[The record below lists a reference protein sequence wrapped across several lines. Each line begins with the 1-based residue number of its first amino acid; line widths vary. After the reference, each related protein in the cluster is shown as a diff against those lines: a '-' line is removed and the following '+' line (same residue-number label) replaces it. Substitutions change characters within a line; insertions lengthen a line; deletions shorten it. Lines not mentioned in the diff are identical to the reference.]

1 MVRATIERLERST
14 FAWLVKIGA
23 FLAYIAFATTV
34 VLPAWLEHGE
44 SRFFPV
50 ITPMVVESITPTP
63 RGTVVVGWTERL
75 RDCDFAGVD
84 WYLGQRSGTSSKL
97 EQVTFPE
104 GQKTRQSG
112 EIIVATLLV
121 SAQPRDV
128 LTNSFANAR
137 YQCHW
142 WQPEHMDVIQP
153 LFEGTGTNARLL
165 ADYLGPRVEELETQ
179 VERLRAD

>member
-1 MVRATIERLERST
+1 MVKETIERLERSA
-14 FAWLVKIGA
+14 FAGLVKIGA

-34 VLPAWLEHGE
+34 VLPAWLGHGE

-50 ITPMVVESITPTP
+50 ITPLVVESLTPTT

-75 RDCDFAGVD
+75 RNCDFVGVD

-97 EQVTFPE
+97 EQVTYPE

-121 SAQPRDV
+121 SANPRDI
-128 LTNSFANAR
+128 LTNSFANVR
-137 YQCHW
+137 YQCHF

-153 LFEGTGTNARLL
+153 LFDGVGQDAALL
-165 ADYLGPRVEELETQ
+165 AEFLVPRIDQLEQKVQTLQ
-179 VERLRAD
+179 RN